1 MPPAPVVSHRH
12 RSKSAPRGVSPDSK
26 ALRKAAETKSNATK
40 KVLKDVDVYKT
51 PPPRTSKRS
60 GSSAS
65 KESKD
70 STRKRISFGDV
81 KIQDIEAENPRPK
94 SKVKA
99 MNAKEADEIFESL
112 KDMGGSGVCSVILVM
127 FSLFTLIIGA
137 YHMSLSP

>member
-1 MPPAPVVSHRH
+1 MSTRH
-12 RSKSAPRGVSPDSK
+12 HPHGHQKGLVQVHPKNPRILP
-26 ALRKAAETKSNATK
+26 
-40 KVLKDVDVYKT
+40 
-51 PPPRTSKRS
+51 
-60 GSSAS
+60 
-65 KESKD
+65 
-70 STRKRISFGDV
+70 TRKRISFGDV